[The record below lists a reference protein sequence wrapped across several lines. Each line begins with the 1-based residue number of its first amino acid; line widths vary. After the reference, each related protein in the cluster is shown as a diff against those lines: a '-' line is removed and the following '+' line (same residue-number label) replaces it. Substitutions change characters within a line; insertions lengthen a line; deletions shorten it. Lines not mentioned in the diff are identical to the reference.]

1 MVFQLERRVKTK
13 LNANKNL
20 IILLGSQGAQDA
32 QFSLPGIWY
41 CHITPQCTELA
52 EFFTFLWARSAAG
65 ANQHEGFDLGGTR
78 PIFSR
83 EGVGADMFPSV

>member
-1 MVFQLERRVKTK
+1 MFFQRERRVTSK
-13 LNANKNL
+13 LNMNKTL

-32 QFSLPGIWY
+32 QLSLPGIRY
-41 CHITPQCTELA
+41 CRVTHRCTKLA

-78 PIFSR
+78 PIFSS